1 MYWTEELF
9 HVKKPIIAMCHLRAL
24 PGDPY
29 YDKGN
34 GMKAVVEQARAELR
48 ALQDGGVDAVMFS
61 NEFSLPYLTDVK
73 DITVA
78 SMARVIGELMDGSL
92 RRECAVGPEKVA
104 RPCHGGGCELRARDL
119 YRPLCQRFRPL
130 EHQLR

>member
-48 ALQDGGVDAVMFS
+48 ALQDGGVDRH
-61 NEFSLPYLTDVK
+61 LRHRRGRRDVF
-73 DITVA
+73 
-78 SMARVIGELMDGSL
+78 
-92 RRECAVGPEKVA
+92 
-104 RPCHGGGCELRARDL
+104 
-119 YRPLCQRFRPL
+119 Q
-130 EHQLR
+130 

>member
-78 SMARVIGELMDGSL
+78 SMARVIGELMDDIRVPYGVNVLWDPKKSL
-92 RRECAVGPEKVA
+92 DLAMAVDAVFSFVVMPTYWIIIGLV
-104 RPCHGGGCELRARDL
+104 
-119 YRPLCQRFRPL
+119 
-130 EHQLR
+130 

>member
-48 ALQDGGVDAVMFS
+48 ALQDGGVDAVTYKTCRENGAEVRVTGSAYFTAADRAACV
-61 NEFSLPYLTDVK
+61 E
-73 DITVA
+73 
-78 SMARVIGELMDGSL
+78 ARRM
-92 RRECAVGPEKVA
+92 
-104 RPCHGGGCELRARDL
+104 
-119 YRPLCQRFRPL
+119 
-130 EHQLR
+130 

>member
-34 GMKAVVEQARAELR
+34 GMKAVVEQARC
-48 ALQDGGVDAVMFS
+48 
-61 NEFSLPYLTDVK
+61 
-73 DITVA
+73 
-78 SMARVIGELMDGSL
+78 AR
-92 RRECAVGPEKVA
+92 
-104 RPCHGGGCELRARDL
+104 
-119 YRPLCQRFRPL
+119 YRTAAWTP
-130 EHQLR
+130 